1 MDSDDTIEE
10 TALALRNQFGMASAE
25 LLPGDDDVRRQALR
39 NLLAKRIGE
48 MIDHEFHNFVNTLYR
63 MDIDEAKVKQAL
75 AKQPFSQALD
85 EVAEMI
91 IQRQIRKIITRKQY
105 SSPTHDL
112 EFDI

>member
-1 MDSDDTIEE
+1 MDSTDTIEE
-10 TALALRNQFGMASAE
+10 TAVALSNQFGMTSTE
-25 LLPGDDDVRRQALR
+25 LLQGNEQERMRALK
-39 NLLAKRIGE
+39 NILAKRISE

-75 AKQPFSQALD
+75 AKQPFSEALD